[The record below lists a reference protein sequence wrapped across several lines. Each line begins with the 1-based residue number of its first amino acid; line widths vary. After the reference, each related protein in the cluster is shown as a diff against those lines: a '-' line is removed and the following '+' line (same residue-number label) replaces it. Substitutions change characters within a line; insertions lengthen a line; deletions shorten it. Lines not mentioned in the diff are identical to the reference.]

1 MMGAFGKVFFIEM
14 KFALSNFLKLRFQL
28 TFDALINALRFKVLT
43 KIEGIQ
49 AIILISINDEI
60 SYLASMC
67 IHGEDTS

>member
-1 MMGAFGKVFFIEM
+1 MDFGEI
-14 KFALSNFLKLRFQL
+14 KFALSNFLSNEVYDSWNVQL